1 MPDNVGLHFSAG
13 LGAGLAATILG
24 SPWDV
29 IGTRLMAR
37 TPVPGANDI
46 LHERCC
52 FEAAC
57 APDMCMVSLLVSL
70 PTTLKW
76 EVQAQATR

>member
-1 MPDNVGLHFSAG
+1 MQDNVGLHFSAG

-37 TPVPGANDI
+37 TPVPGAHDLLPRAKSRSRRFVCINVYR
-46 LHERCC
+46 LPSRC
-52 FEAAC
+52 
-57 APDMCMVSLLVSL
+57 
-70 PTTLKW
+70 
-76 EVQAQATR
+76 